1 MLLDPKHEDR
11 LDRLTDQLRLA
22 PAPACDL
29 ILDVVTGVYPVL
41 KRTGKAAF
49 IDQLIEA
56 GAWTDLALALI
67 ELALPAWKLR
77 RLVYEDGEWLCTLSR
92 HPNLPAGLDDTT
104 DASHEVLPLAILN
117 ALVEARRKAGA
128 ARITGAPTVQ
138 HMWPPSGRALCCD
151 NFT

>member
-11 LDRLTDQLRLA
+11 LDRLTDKLRLA